1 MATRFRVKIEND
13 GRISVYKTR
22 LVSNLEGD
30 AESSLLSGRIFFPYG
45 NSLKSLKTNS
55 FLDLLILSA
64 LIQRLLLSVRA
75 GPLLLPAV
83 MV

>member
-1 MATRFRVKIEND
+1 M
-13 GRISVYKTR
+13 
-22 LVSNLEGD
+22 SNLEGAFRD
-30 AESSLLSGRIFFPYG
+30 AESSLTLLSGRIFFPYG

-55 FLDLLILSA
+55 FLGLLILSA

-75 GPLLLPAV
+75 IAALSFYLPAV